1 MSLLQ
6 KQSKKAYT
14 LLEVTLALAL
24 TAVILGLIGMAIHVH
39 LGVADKSR
47 VQVDEAQL
55 ARTLLQRIAEDLRN
69 AVPFAPEQ
77 SSTSGAPT
85 SSGSST
91 SSESPTSSTSQT
103 TSAASISGGIC
114 GSVQCLQVDTSCRS
128 RPNRLPPA
136 TSDNSQP
143 AFSDIK
149 TVTYSLG
156 DPGTMSPIERGD
168 SPSDAQGGLY
178 RRELER
184 AACAW
189 AMQQG
194 QTDLLNQVTDLL
206 APEVVDVQF
215 TYYDGT
221 TTSDTW
227 DSTQQGKLPSAV
239 KVAILIRRPAAQPS
253 SAALQAAAD
262 SPPPIIYDML
272 IDLPNSQVNASQT
285 ASQSGSGS
293 SGGAGDASTQPPSTQ
308 PSSTQPPSTQPTG
321 ATPLDQNTRKKP

>member
-6 KQSKKAYT
+6 KKSRTAYT

-47 VQVDEAQL
+47 GQVDEAQL
-55 ARTLLQRIAEDLRN
+55 ARTLLQLIAEDLRN
-69 AVPFAPEQ
+69 AVPFTPGQ
-77 SSTSGAPT
+77 SSTPET
-85 SSGSST
+85 
-91 SSESPTSSTSQT
+91 
-103 TSAASISGGIC
+103 SISGGIC
-114 GSVQCLQVDTSCRS
+114 GSVQCVQVDTSCRS
-128 RPNRLPPA
+128 RPSRPA
-136 TSDNSQP
+136 PASGDNWQP
-143 AFSDIK
+143 TLSDIK

-156 DPGTMSPIERGD
+156 DPGTISPTERGD
-168 SPSDAQGGLY
+168 STSDPQGGLY

-194 QTDLLNQVTDLL
+194 QTDILNQVTDLL

-221 TTSDTW
+221 TTSDVW
-227 DSTQQGKLPSAV
+227 DSTQQGKLPSGV
-239 KVAILIRRPAAQPS
+239 KVAIMIRRPVAQPS

-272 IDLPNSQVNASQT
+272 VDLPNSQVQASQT
-285 ASQSGSGS
+285 AG
-293 SGGAGDASTQPPSTQ
+293 
-308 PSSTQPPSTQPTG
+308 
-321 ATPLDQNTRKKP
+321 KKP

>member
-69 AVPFAPEQ
+69 AVPFTPEQ

-103 TSAASISGGIC
+103 TSETPISGGIC
-114 GSVQCLQVDTSCRS
+114 GSLQCLQVDTSCRS
-128 RPNRLPPA
+128 RPSRLPSAPA
-136 TSDNSQP
+136 TGDNSQP

-156 DPGTMSPIERGD
+156 DPGTISPIERGD
-168 SPSDAQGGLY
+168 SLLDAQGGLY

-184 AACAW
+184 AECAW

-221 TTSDTW
+221 TTSDVW

-239 KVAILIRRPAAQPS
+239 KVAIVIRRPAAQPS

-262 SPPPIIYDML
+262 SRPPIIYDML
-272 IDLPNSQVNASQT
+272 VDLPNSQVNASQT

-293 SGGAGDASTQPPSTQ
+293 SGGAGDASTQP
-308 PSSTQPPSTQPTG
+308 SSTQPPSTQPTG
-321 ATPLDQNTRKKP
+321 TTPLDQTTRKKP

>member
-1 MSLLQ
+1 MLLLQ

-69 AVPFAPEQ
+69 AVPFTPEQ
-77 SSTSGAPT
+77 PSTSETP
-85 SSGSST
+85 
-91 SSESPTSSTSQT
+91 
-103 TSAASISGGIC
+103 ISGGIC
-114 GSVQCLQVDTSCRS
+114 GSLQCLQVDTSCRS

-136 TSDNSQP
+136 PATGDNSQP
-143 AFSDIK
+143 TLSDIK

-156 DPGTMSPIERGD
+156 DPGTISPIERGN
-168 SPSDAQGGLY
+168 SPLDPQGGLY

-221 TTSDTW
+221 TTSDVW

-239 KVAILIRRPAAQPS
+239 KVAIVIRRPVAQPS
-253 SAALQAAAD
+253 STALQAAAD

-272 IDLPNSQVNASQT
+272 VDLPNSQVKA
-285 ASQSGSGS
+285 
-293 SGGAGDASTQPPSTQ
+293 
-308 PSSTQPPSTQPTG
+308 TQPTG
-321 ATPLDQNTRKKP
+321 KKP